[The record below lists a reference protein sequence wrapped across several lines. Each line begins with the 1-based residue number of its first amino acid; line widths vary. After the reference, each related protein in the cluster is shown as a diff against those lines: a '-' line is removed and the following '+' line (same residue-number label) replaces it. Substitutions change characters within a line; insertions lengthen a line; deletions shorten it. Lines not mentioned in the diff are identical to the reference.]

1 MITERLEENRIY
13 NEDCLDT
20 LERMEDSLLDLTVT
34 SPPYN
39 VSLDYNTYDD
49 NKKHDDYIEWL
60 SEIFSMIYLKTKVGG
75 RCVINIGDG
84 KNGSVPTH
92 SDIIQMMKEI
102 GWIPMTTII
111 WDKCQTHSRTAW
123 GSYKSPSCPS
133 FPTPFEYILVFCK
146 ETRKLQWEG
155 ETDLT
160 NNEFVRNSLAIWK
173 FGTEH
178 LQELGHPAAF
188 PVELPK
194 RCIRMFAYKNS
205 LIYDPFMGSGTTA
218 IAAYQYECRFI
229 GSEISEEYCKIAE
242 SRIRPLL
249 EQEKLF

>member
-1 MITERLEENRIY
+1 MLTERLEENRIY

-123 GSYKSPSCPS
+123 AVTSLHPVRVFRHHLNIFLYSVRRLVSCNG
-133 FPTPFEYILVFCK
+133 K
-146 ETRKLQWEG
+146 
-155 ETDLT
+155 
-160 NNEFVRNSLAIWK
+160 
-173 FGTEH
+173 
-178 LQELGHPAAF
+178 
-188 PVELPK
+188 
-194 RCIRMFAYKNS
+194 
-205 LIYDPFMGSGTTA
+205 
-218 IAAYQYECRFI
+218 
-229 GSEISEEYCKIAE
+229 
-242 SRIRPLL
+242 
-249 EQEKLF
+249 EKLI